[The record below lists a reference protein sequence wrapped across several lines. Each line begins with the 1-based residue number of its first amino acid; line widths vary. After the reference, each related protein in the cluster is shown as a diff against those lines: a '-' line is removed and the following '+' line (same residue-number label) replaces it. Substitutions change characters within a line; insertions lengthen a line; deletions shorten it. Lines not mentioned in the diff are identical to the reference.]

1 MRIESINCA
10 TITHIDYEGKKI
22 ATGIFKRPMD
32 SPVLVRKQNLE
43 GDQQADLKNHGGLDK
58 AIYAFSA
65 NHYPYWQKELERESM
80 SPGSFG
86 ENLTISNLEES
97 KILIGD
103 QLSIGDCILEVSQPR
118 VPCFKL
124 GIAMGDKRM
133 PRLFTQSY
141 KTGVYFRVIKEGEIS
156 KTDQANITFSP
167 KDSIS
172 IKDFFRSVF
181 DKQFENKQEVMER
194 AIENVA
200 LADEWRSTLSKRL
213 KG

>member
-1 MRIESINCA
+1 MNCQY
-10 TITHIDYEGKKI
+10 T
-22 ATGIFKRPMD
+22 
-32 SPVLVRKQNLE
+32 L
-43 GDQQADLKNHGGLDK
+43 NHGGLDK

-86 ENLTISNLEES
+86 ENLTISDLDES

-103 QLSIGDCILEVSQPR
+103 QLSIGGCILEVSQPR

-124 GIAMGDKRM
+124 GIAMGDKSM

-141 KTGVYFRVIKEGEIS
+141 KTGVYLRVIKEGEIS

-172 IKDFFRSVF
+172 IKDLFRSVF
-181 DKQFENKQEVMER
+181 DKQFENKKEVMER
-194 AIENVA
+194 AIANVA